1 MMNGTPARISIKE
14 LETSLASVKGLEIV
28 LGKVVQDDWD
38 EKIGP
43 TPYPSITTLRSWDHR
58 LLGRYEPFYSPFCDM
73 CCLCTYGKCDLTAGK
88 KGACGI
94 DIGAQQGK
102 VVLLTC
108 VVGAAAH
115 STHARHILHYLI
127 KKRGRDYP
135 INLGEEV
142 AIEAPIIRTVAGVR
156 PKTLGDLEE
165 VLDYVTSQIAQ
176 LLSATATGQESSYLD
191 FESKALHAGMLD
203 NVALEI
209 SDIAQISGLNFPK
222 GDPNS
227 PLIDFGMGVVDKSK
241 PVILCLGHNVA
252 PGAETIDFLEKEGLY
267 GQVEV
272 AGICCTA
279 QDLARYKSGAKIVG
293 PLSKQLMFVKM
304 GVADVM
310 IVDQECVRA
319 DIIEEA
325 QKVGT
330 RAIVTVDQI
339 SAGLPDMTSAPVES
353 ILEQLTSGKQHGVF
367 IRDPAKVAQVAVK
380 TAISIAPAR
389 RRQTI
394 FKDNEV
400 LATAAKCSL
409 CHECRRACPNDLEID
424 IAVNEARGGSLQKLA
439 LLYDFCMNCGRCV
452 SACPRQIPV
461 LDLMELAS
469 REKMKNERSKVRAG
483 RGPILDT
490 EIRNVGRP
498 IVMGEIPGVIAFVGC
513 SNYPNGAE
521 ELAEM
526 ADEFAKRRYIVV
538 ASGCSAM
545 DMARYKDENGQ
556 SLYEKYPGDFDAGCV
571 VNVGSC
577 VANAHIIG
585 AAIKIANIFAKR
597 PLRGNFEEIADYILN
612 RVGAVGIAW
621 GAQHQKAASIGT
633 GVNRLGVPVI
643 LGPHGAK
650 FRRAYLGRSDISE
663 RWTARDIRT
672 GRSVYVG
679 PAPEHLMYVAETKQE
694 AMVTAARL
702 VMRPSDTSKGRLI
715 KLSNYI
721 DLHRKFF
728 GSIPED
734 FHLFVRTETDL
745 PLGMK
750 EELLAIMKN
759 NGWEP
764 KQIPELGSTIVE
776 RLVPKK
782 V

>member
-1 MMNGTPARISIKE
+1 MDGIPARISIKE
-14 LETSLASVKGLEIV
+14 LETSLASVRGLEIV
-28 LGKVVQDDWD
+28 LGKVVRDDWD
-38 EKIGP
+38 EKMGP
-43 TPYPSITTLRSWDHR
+43 TPYPSVTTLRAWDHR
-58 LLGRYEPFYSPFCDM
+58 LLQRYEPFYSPLCDM

-94 DIGAQQGK
+94 DIRTQQGK
-102 VVLLTC
+102 IVLLAC
-108 VVGAAAH
+108 LMGAAAH
-115 STHARHILHYLI
+115 ATHSRHVLDYLI
-127 KKRGRDYP
+127 KKRGSDFP
-135 INLGEEV
+135 ISLGDEV
-142 AIEAPIIRTVAGVR
+142 ILEAPIIRTVAGIR

-165 VLDYVTSQIAQ
+165 VVDYVTSQIAQ
-176 LLSATATGQESSYLD
+176 LLSATATGQESNYLD
-191 FESKALHAGMLD
+191 YESKALHAGMLD

-222 GDPNS
+222 GDPNAA
-227 PLIDFGMGVVDKSK
+227 LVDLGMGIVDKSK
-241 PVILCLGHNVA
+241 PIILCVGHNVA

-267 GQVEV
+267 GRVEV

-279 QDLARYKSGAKIVG
+279 HDLARYRSGAKIVG
-293 PLSKQLMFVKM
+293 PLSKQLMFVKS

-319 DIIEEA
+319 DIVNEA
-325 QKVGT
+325 EKVGT
-330 RAIVTVDQI
+330 RVITTIDQI
-339 SAGLPDMTSAPVES
+339 CAGLPDMTSLPVES
-353 ILEQLTSGKQHGVF
+353 VVERLTSGKEHGVLV
-367 IRDPAKVAQVAVK
+367 RDPAKVAQIAVK
-380 TAISIAPAR
+380 TALSIAPGR
-389 RRQTI
+389 RKEAVS
-394 FKDNEV
+394 KDEQV
-400 LATAAKCSL
+400 LAAAAKCTL
-409 CHECRRACPNDLEID
+409 CHDCRRACPNDLEID
-424 IAVNEARGGSLQKLA
+424 VEVNEVRGGSMQNLA
-439 LLYDFCMNCGRCV
+439 LLYDLCMNCARCV
-452 SACPRQIPV
+452 SACARQIPI
-461 LDLMELAS
+461 LDLLELAS
-469 REKMKNERSKVRAG
+469 RERIKNERFKVRAG

-498 IVMGEIPGVIAFVGC
+498 IVMGEIPGVVAFVGC
-513 SNYPNGAE
+513 SNYPNGGK

-526 ADEFAKRRYIVV
+526 ADEFARRRFIVV

-545 DMARYKDENGQ
+545 DMARYSDENGQ
-556 SLYEKYPGDFDAGCV
+556 SLYEKYPGDFDAGCIA
-571 VNVGSC
+571 NVGSC

-597 PLRGNFEEIADYILN
+597 PLRANFEEIADYILN
-612 RVGAVGIAW
+612 RVGAVAIAW

-650 FRRAYLGRSDISE
+650 YRRAYLGRSDKDE
-663 RWTARDIRT
+663 RWMARDVRT
-672 GRSVYVG
+672 GRPLYVG
-679 PAPEHLMYVAETKQE
+679 PAPEHLVYVAETKEE
-694 AMVTAARL
+694 AMTMAARL

-721 DLHRKFF
+721 DLHRKLF
-728 GSIPED
+728 GKTPED

-750 EELLAIMKN
+750 DELLAIMKEK
-759 NGWEP
+759 GWKP
-764 KQIPELGSTIVE
+764 RDLPELGSTIVD

>member
-1 MMNGTPARISIKE
+1 MDGTPARISIKQ
-14 LETSLASVKGLEIV
+14 LETSLVSLRGLEVV

-38 EKIGP
+38 EKMGP
-43 TPYPSITTLRSWDHR
+43 TPYPSVTTLRSWDHR
-58 LLGRYEPFYSPFCDM
+58 LLQRYEPFYSPLCDM

-94 DIGAQQGK
+94 DIRTQQGK
-102 VVLLTC
+102 IVLLAC
-108 VVGAAAH
+108 LMGAAAH
-115 STHARHILHYLI
+115 ATHSRHILDYLI
-127 KKRGRDYP
+127 KKRGRDHP
-135 INLGEEV
+135 ISLGEEV
-142 AIEAPIIRTVAGVR
+142 ILEAPIIRTVAGVR

-165 VLDYVTSQIAQ
+165 VVDYVTSQITQ
-176 LLSATATGQESSYLD
+176 LLSATATGQESNYLD
-191 FESKALHAGMLD
+191 YESKALHAGMLD

-222 GDPNS
+222 GDPNAT
-227 PLIDFGMGVVDKSK
+227 LIDIGMGVVDKSK
-241 PVILCLGHNVA
+241 PVILCVGHNVA

-279 QDLARYKSGAKIVG
+279 HDLARYRSGAKIIG
-293 PLSKQLMFVKM
+293 PLSKQLMFVKS
-304 GVADVM
+304 GVTDVM

-319 DIIEEA
+319 DIVEEA

-330 RAIVTVDQI
+330 RVITTIDQI
-339 SAGLPDMTSAPVES
+339 CAGLPDMTSTSAES
-353 ILEQLTSGKQHGVF
+353 VIEQLTSGKQRAVLV
-367 IRDPAKVAQVAVK
+367 RDPVKVAQIAVK
-380 TAISIAPAR
+380 TALSIAPAR
-389 RRQTI
+389 RRQAVS
-394 FKDNEV
+394 KDEEI
-400 LATAAKCSL
+400 LAAATKCTL

-424 IAVNEARGGSLQKLA
+424 VAVNEARSGSMQKLL
-439 LLYDFCMNCGRCV
+439 LLYDFCMNCARCV
-452 SACPRQIPV
+452 SACARHIPI
-461 LDLMELAS
+461 LDLLEIAN
-469 REKMKNERSKVRAG
+469 REKITNERFKIRAG

-498 IVMGEIPGVIAFVGC
+498 IVMGEIPGVVAFVGC
-513 SNYPNGAE
+513 SNYPNGGK

-526 ADEFAKRRYIVV
+526 ADEFARRRFIVV

-545 DMARYKDENGQ
+545 DMARYNDENGQ
-556 SLYEKYPGDFDAGCV
+556 SLYEKYPGDFDAGCIA
-571 VNVGSC
+571 NVGSC

-597 PLRGNFEEIADYILN
+597 PLRANFEEIADYILN
-612 RVGAVGIAW
+612 RVGAVAIAW
-621 GAQHQKAASIGT
+621 GAQHQKAVSIGT

-650 FRRAYLGRSDISE
+650 YRRAYLGRSDKDE
-663 RWTARDIRT
+663 RWMASDVRT

-679 PAPEHLMYVAETKQE
+679 PAPEHLVYVAETKEE
-694 AMVTAARL
+694 AMIMAARL

-721 DLHRKFF
+721 DLHRKLF
-728 GSIPED
+728 GKMPED

-750 EELLAIMKN
+750 DELLTMMKEK
-759 NGWEP
+759 GWKP
-764 KQIPELGSTIVE
+764 KEIPELGSTILD
-776 RLVPKK
+776 RLVSRK

>member
-1 MMNGTPARISIKE
+1 MDGIPARISIKE
-14 LETSLASVKGLEIV
+14 LETSLASLKGLEVV
-28 LGKVVQDDWD
+28 LGKVVYEDWD
-38 EKIGP
+38 EKTGP
-43 TPYPSITTLRSWDHR
+43 TPYPSVTTLRSWDHQ
-58 LLGRYEPFYSPFCDM
+58 LLDRYEPFYSPLCDM

-94 DIGAQQGK
+94 DIRTQQGK
-102 VVLLTC
+102 IVLLAC
-108 VVGAAAH
+108 LMGAAAH
-115 STHARHILHYLI
+115 ATHSRHVLDYVI
-127 KKRGRDYP
+127 KKRGRDHP
-135 INLGEEV
+135 IDLGEEV
-142 AIEAPIIRTVAGVR
+142 ILEAPIIRTVAGIR

-165 VLDYVTSQIAQ
+165 VVDYVTSQIAQ
-176 LLSATATGQESSYLD
+176 LLSATATGQESNHLD
-191 FESKALHAGMLD
+191 YESKALHAGMLD

-222 GDPNS
+222 GDPNAS
-227 PLIDFGMGVVDKSK
+227 LIDIGMGVVDKSK
-241 PVILCLGHNVA
+241 PVILCVGHNVA
-252 PGAETIDFLEKEGLY
+252 PGAETIDYLEKEGLY

-279 QDLARYKSGAKIVG
+279 HDLARYRSGAKIVG
-293 PLSKQLMFVKM
+293 PLSKQLSFVKS

-319 DIIEEA
+319 DIVQEA
-325 QKVGT
+325 QEVGT
-330 RAIVTVDQI
+330 RVITTIDQI
-339 SAGLPDMTSAPVES
+339 CAGLPDMTSAPAES
-353 ILEQLTSGKQHGVF
+353 VVEQLTSGKGLGVLV
-367 IRDPAKVAQVAVK
+367 RDAAKVAQIAVK

-389 RRQTI
+389 RGQTVSR
-394 FKDNEV
+394 DQEV
-400 LATAAKCSL
+400 LAAAAKCTL

-424 IAVNEARGGSLQKLA
+424 AAVNEVRGGSTQKLA
-439 LLYDFCMNCGRCV
+439 VLYDFCMNCGRCV
-452 SACPRQIPV
+452 SACARQIPI
-461 LDLMELAS
+461 LDLLELAN
-469 REKMKNERSKVRAG
+469 RERIKNERFKVRAG

-498 IVMGEIPGVIAFVGC
+498 IVMGEIPGVVAFVGC
-513 SNYPNGAE
+513 SNYPNGGK
-521 ELAEM
+521 ELVEM
-526 ADEFAKRRYIVV
+526 ADEFAKRRFIVV

-545 DMARYKDENGQ
+545 DMARYNDENGQ
-556 SLYEKYPGDFDAGCV
+556 SLYEKYPGDFDAGCIA
-571 VNVGSC
+571 NVGSC

-585 AAIKIANIFAKR
+585 AAVKIANIFAKR
-597 PLRGNFEEIADYILN
+597 PLRANFEEIADYILN
-612 RVGAVGIAW
+612 RVGAVAIAW

-633 GVNRLGVPVI
+633 GVNRLGIPVI

-650 FRRAYLGRSDISE
+650 YRRAYLGRSDMDE
-663 RWTARDIRT
+663 RWNAYDVRT

-679 PAPEHLMYVAETKQE
+679 PAPEHLVYVAETKEE
-694 AMVTAARL
+694 AMIMTARL

-721 DLHRKFF
+721 DLNRRLF
-728 GSIPED
+728 GKIPDD

-750 EELLAIMKN
+750 DELLALMKEK
-759 NGWEP
+759 GWKP
-764 KQIPELGSTIVE
+764 KEIPELGSTIVD

>member
-1 MMNGTPARISIKE
+1 MDGVPARISIKQ
-14 LETSLASVKGLEIV
+14 LETSLASLRGVEVV
-28 LGKVVQDDWD
+28 LGKVIQDDWD

-43 TPYPSITTLRSWDHR
+43 TPYPSVTTLRNWDHQ
-58 LLGRYEPFYSPFCDM
+58 LLKRYEPFYSPFCDM

-88 KGACGI
+88 RGACGI
-94 DIGAQQGK
+94 DIRTQQGK
-102 VVLLTC
+102 IVLLAC
-108 VVGAAAH
+108 VIGASTHA
-115 STHARHILHYLI
+115 THARHILDYLI
-127 KKRGRDYP
+127 KKRGRDCP
-135 INLGEEV
+135 INLGGEV
-142 AIEAPIIRTVAGVR
+142 DLEAPIIRTVAGVR
-156 PKTLGDLEE
+156 PKTLGDMEE
-165 VLDYVTSQIAQ
+165 VLEYVTSQIAQ

-191 FESKALHAGMLD
+191 YESKALHAGMLD

-209 SDIAQISGLNFPK
+209 SDVAQISGLNFPR

-252 PGAETIDFLEKEGLY
+252 PGAETIDYLEKEGFY

-279 QDLARYKSGAKIVG
+279 HDLARYKSGAKIVG
-293 PLSKQLMFVKM
+293 PLSKQLMFVKS

-310 IVDQECVRA
+310 IVDQECVRS
-319 DIIEEA
+319 DVVQEA
-325 QKVGT
+325 EKVGT
-330 RAIVTVDQI
+330 RVITTIDQI
-339 SAGLPDMTSAPVES
+339 CAGLPDMTSTPVEA
-353 ILEQLTSGKQHGVF
+353 IVERLASGKEPGILV
-367 IRDPAKVAQVAVK
+367 RDPVKVAQVAVK

-389 RRQTI
+389 RKQALHR
-394 FKDNEV
+394 DDEV
-400 LATAAKCSL
+400 LATAAKCTL

-424 IAVNEARGGSLQKLA
+424 LAVNEARNGSLQQLG
-439 LLYDFCMNCGRCV
+439 LLYDYCMNCGRCV
-452 SACPRQIPV
+452 SACARNIPI
-461 LDLMELAS
+461 LDLLELAT
-469 REKMKNERSKVRAG
+469 RETIKNERSKLRAG

-513 SNYPNGAE
+513 SNYPAGAK

-526 ADEFAKRRYIVV
+526 ADEFARRRYIVV

-545 DMARYKDENGQ
+545 DMARYRDENGQ
-556 SLYEKYPGDFDAGCV
+556 SLYEKYPGDFDAGCIL
-571 VNVGSC
+571 NVGSC

-585 AAIKIANIFAKR
+585 AAVKIANIFARR
-597 PLRGNFEEIADYILN
+597 PLRANFEEIADYILN
-612 RVGAVGIAW
+612 RVGAVAIAW

-650 FRRAYLGRSDISE
+650 YRRAYLGRSDMNE
-663 RWTARDIRT
+663 RWMAHDVRT
-672 GRSVYVG
+672 GRDLYVG
-679 PAPEHLMYVAETKQE
+679 PAPEHLMYVAETKEE
-694 AMVTAARL
+694 AMVAAARL

-721 DLHRKFF
+721 DLHRKLF
-728 GSIPED
+728 GTIPDD

-750 EELLAIMKN
+750 GELLAMMKEK
-759 NGWEP
+759 GWIP
-764 KQIPELGSTIVE
+764 KDIPELGSTIVD
-776 RLVPKK
+776 RLVPKRE
-782 V
+782 

>member
-1 MMNGTPARISIKE
+1 MNGTPARISIKE
-14 LETSLASVKGLEIV
+14 LETSLASLKGLEVV

-38 EKIGP
+38 EKMGP
-43 TPYPSITTLRSWDHR
+43 TPYPSVTTLRSWDHR
-58 LLGRYEPFYSPFCDM
+58 LLQRYEPFYSPLCDM

-94 DIGAQQGK
+94 DIRTQQGK
-102 VVLLTC
+102 IVLLAC
-108 VVGAAAH
+108 LMGAAAH
-115 STHARHILHYLI
+115 ATHSRHILDYLI

-135 INLGEEV
+135 ISLGEEV
-142 AIEAPIIRTVAGVR
+142 ILEAPIIRTVAGIR
-156 PKTLGDLEE
+156 PKVLGDLEE
-165 VLDYVTSQIAQ
+165 VVDYVTSQITQ
-176 LLSATATGQESSYLD
+176 LLSATATGQESNYLD
-191 FESKALHAGMLD
+191 YESKALHAGMLD

-209 SDIAQISGLNFPK
+209 SDIAQISGLNFPR
-222 GDPNS
+222 GDPNA
-227 PLIDFGMGVVDKSK
+227 PLIEIGMGVVDRSK
-241 PVILCLGHNVA
+241 PVILCVGHNVA

-279 QDLARYKSGAKIVG
+279 HDLARYRSGAKIIG
-293 PLSKQLMFVKM
+293 PLSKQLMFVKS

-319 DIIEEA
+319 DIVEEA

-330 RAIVTVDQI
+330 RVITTTDQI
-339 SAGLPDMTSAPVES
+339 CAGLPDMTSTSAES
-353 ILEQLTSGKQHGVF
+353 VIELLTSGKQRAVLV
-367 IRDPAKVAQVAVK
+367 RDPVKVAQIAVK
-380 TAISIAPAR
+380 TALSIAPAR
-389 RRQTI
+389 REQVVS
-394 FKDNEV
+394 KDDEI
-400 LATAAKCSL
+400 LAAATKCTL

-424 IAVNEARGGSLQKLA
+424 VAVNEARSGSMQKLS
-439 LLYDFCMNCGRCV
+439 LLYDLCMNCARCV
-452 SACPRQIPV
+452 SACARHIPI
-461 LDLMELAS
+461 LDLLEFAN
-469 REKMKNERSKVRAG
+469 REKIKSERFKIRAG

-498 IVMGEIPGVIAFVGC
+498 IVMGEIPGVVAFVGC
-513 SNYPNGAE
+513 SNYPNGGK

-526 ADEFAKRRYIVV
+526 ADEFAKRRFIVV

-545 DMARYKDENGQ
+545 DMARQSDENGQ
-556 SLYEKYPGDFDAGCV
+556 SLYEKYPGDFDAGCIA
-571 VNVGSC
+571 NVGSC

-585 AAIKIANIFAKR
+585 AAIKIANIFAKK

-612 RVGAVGIAW
+612 RVGAVAIAW

-650 FRRAYLGRSDISE
+650 YRRAYLGRSDIDD
-663 RWTARDIRT
+663 RWIASDVRT
-672 GRSVYVG
+672 GRPFYAG
-679 PAPEHLMYVAETKQE
+679 PAPEHLVYVAETKEE
-694 AMVTAARL
+694 AMIMAARL

-721 DLHRKFF
+721 DLHRKLL
-728 GSIPED
+728 GKIPED

-750 EELLAIMKN
+750 DELLTIMKEK
-759 NGWEP
+759 GWKPREM
-764 KQIPELGSTIVE
+764 PELGSTIVD
-776 RLVPKK
+776 RLLPKRM
-782 V
+782 